1 MRYWLG
7 AILFTLA
14 VSGPASAAEL
24 EPNVCETQATTV
36 EMVQCADWHYKQADL
51 WLNQVYKN
59 QSKYKDAPA
68 KKLLRDA
75 QRAWIKFRDAECQ
88 SQRDAGRGGTIA
100 PLFEIGCLTSMTEN
114 RARALS
120 EPQGL
125 EGKVSVPM
133 LEKRGSS
140 VLGDFQCDGEIRDA
154 HIGLVA
160 VSLPD
165 DKFVRARLEIGNE
178 SLEWPIGGDRQDA
191 FCGADLTLSAMPHPE
206 NPLCPAL
213 RVDDGMCDAFFVSWD
228 ASKKA
233 FAWTRN

>member
-1 MRYWLG
+1 MRYWLSVLVLTF
-7 AILFTLA
+7 AISSSA
-14 VSGPASAAEL
+14 DASGL
-24 EPNVCETQATTV
+24 EPNVCVTQATTV
-36 EMVQCADWHYKQADL
+36 EMIQCADWHYKQADR

-120 EPQGL
+120 MPQGL
-125 EGKVSVPM
+125 EGKVSAQM
-133 LEKRGSS
+133 LEKPGSS
-140 VLGDFQCDGEIRDA
+140 AIGDFKCDGQILDSR
-154 HIGLVA
+154 IGLVA
-160 VSLPD
+160 IPPTNGKL
-165 DKFVRARLEIGNE
+165 VRARLEIGTEN
-178 SLEWPIGGDRQDA
+178 LEWPIGGDRQDA
-191 FCGADLTLSAMPHPE
+191 FCGSDLTLSVVAHPE

-213 RVDDGMCDAFFVSWD
+213 KVDDGMCDAFFVGWD

-233 FAWTRN
+233 FSWTRN

>member
-1 MRYWLG
+1 MRYWLSVLVLTF
-7 AILFTLA
+7 AISSSA
-14 VSGPASAAEL
+14 DASGL
-24 EPNVCETQATTV
+24 EPDVCVTQATTV
-36 EMVQCADWHYKQADL
+36 EMIQCADWHYKQADR

-120 EPQGL
+120 TPQGF
-125 EGKVSVPM
+125 EDHVRVQM
-133 LEKRGSS
+133 LEKPGSS
-140 VLGDFQCDGEIRDA
+140 IIGNFKCDGQIRDA

-160 VSLPD
+160 ISPTHGT
-165 DKFVRARLEIGNE
+165 FVRARLEIGNE
-178 SLEWPIGGDRQDA
+178 SLEWQIGGDRQDA
-191 FCGADLTLSAMPHPE
+191 FCGSDLTLSAIPNPEHPM
-206 NPLCPAL
+206 CPAL
-213 RVDDGMCDAFFVSWD
+213 KIDDGMCDAFFVGWD
-228 ASKKA
+228 DAKKA
-233 FAWTRN
+233 FTWTRN